1 MLAEEEYLRTY
12 WLMTL
17 TMRDTPHVFY
27 PPFPAAPQQQPT
39 YVPIWLAVQSGPLP
53 HMPLTQSTLPTLFPV
68 PPTPIAPLTPVP
80 PVAPPQYFSYPPGS
94 GGPMPNYYLA
104 PAQPYMI
111 GYPLGPFPPYQ
122 QYYAG
127 PHGHA
132 KEDSE
137 MAKPDK
143 FTGQDPLKLCPFIVS
158 CIMAFD
164 S

>member
-1 MLAEEEYLRTY
+1 MSGSAVRATAPYAI
-12 WLMTL
+12 
-17 TMRDTPHVFY
+17 D
-27 PPFPAAPQQQPT
+27 PA
-39 YVPIWLAVQSGPLP
+39 
-53 HMPLTQSTLPTLFPV
+53 STPTLFPV
-68 PPTPIAPLTPVP
+68 PPAPITPPVIAPPA
-80 PVAPPQYFSYPPGS
+80 APPQYFGYPPGS

-164 S
+164 SQPCKFVTNCQQVSYTALYLSNITM